1 MTERESIPNNGRNT
15 KAPGPSV
22 VSHSRAICRRH
33 ASTDLGQTTCV
44 SESQSGD
51 ARHGQ
56 TFIFSCLFL
65 LSCAR
70 HLPVWRT
77 LEEASSTS
85 ARVSRPVPPLRVGRN
100 AADDCFEDG
109 SCQRRRVDNFS
120 AARRESEPC
129 EDLRWCSRLRME
141 LTSWSVSGR
150 TGKQTHAEVFSPKQA
165 FKYGGVLSLWP

>member
-1 MTERESIPNNGRNT
+1 MGGIPRRQGQVLSRT
-15 KAPGPSV
+15 RAPFAEDMLPQISAKQRASV
-22 VSHSRAICRRH
+22 RASP
-33 ASTDLGQTTCV
+33 AMLAMV
-44 SESQSGD
+44 KLL
-51 ARHGQ
+51 
-56 TFIFSCLFL
+56 FFYCLFL